1 MKRWAALQTQR
12 GCFAANTTVEVA
24 GFAGS
29 KLGPQSSGL
38 RSSQM
43 LRKSPWWDKR
53 KKKEKKTVP
62 NLPKRSKTRPT
73 TEQNTKT
80 EANCTSSA
88 AGRLSAAAEQL

>member
-53 KKKEKKTVP
+53 KKKEKKNSAESTQAF
-62 NLPKRSKTRPT
+62 KDT
-73 TEQNTKT
+73 TDHGAKHKD
-80 EANCTSSA
+80 
-88 AGRLSAAAEQL
+88 